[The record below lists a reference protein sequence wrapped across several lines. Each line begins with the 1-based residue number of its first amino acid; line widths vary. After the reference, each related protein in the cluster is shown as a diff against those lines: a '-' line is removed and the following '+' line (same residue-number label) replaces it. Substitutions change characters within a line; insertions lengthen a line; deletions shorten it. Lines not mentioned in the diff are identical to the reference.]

1 MNDPDQGQGPDANP
15 EETIARQAAEIAQ
28 LREQLADEQF
38 AQELRAALALAATV
52 SAIAAP
58 ISHGGL
64 LDMIVATAAE
74 IIAARAA
81 ALFLI
86 DEESQE
92 LVFEVALGQK
102 AEEVKKFR
110 VPLGH
115 GIAGLVAVTGQPM
128 AISDAQ
134 SDARQAADIARGV
147 GYVPHNILCV
157 PLVHE
162 DQIVGVLELLDKQGA
177 PSFSTGDMQ
186 VLGHFANLAAV
197 AIEHSRASQH
207 LAELMDEVLHVVTP
221 APGQPAPELR
231 QRARTFAAHTE
242 DDAPYRRALEMAWL
256 VQQIVQQGEHETK
269 ACQTILR
276 GFADYL
282 RTRAALSGEPGTRR

>member
-115 GIAGLVAVTGQPM
+115 GIAGLVAVTGQPI
-128 AISDAQ
+128 AVSDAQ
-134 SDARQAADIARGV
+134 SDPRQASEIAHSV
-147 GYVPHNILCV
+147 GYVPQSILCV
-157 PLVHE
+157 PLFYD
-162 DQIVGVLELLDKQGA
+162 DQVIGVL
-177 PSFSTGDMQ
+177 
-186 VLGHFANLAAV
+186 
-197 AIEHSRASQH
+197 
-207 LAELMDEVLHVVTP
+207 
-221 APGQPAPELR
+221 
-231 QRARTFAAHTE
+231 
-242 DDAPYRRALEMAWL
+242 
-256 VQQIVQQGEHETK
+256 
-269 ACQTILR
+269 
-276 GFADYL
+276 
-282 RTRAALSGEPGTRR
+282 